1 MPWSMRSF
9 PRLGVRF
16 GTHVCTC
23 WTIACILFRLEFA
36 GSFTFPGLVWRG
48 VIWGVRGS
56 PRSGLSRTRVALP
69 APAAREGGLGRQP
82 RTPQEEVL
90 CALFA
95 EVLGVERVGIDENFF
110 ALGGHSLLAMRL
122 ISRMRASFAVEVS
135 IRRLFE
141 APTVAGLARVLREA
155 GEAARAPLRRVARP
169 AEIPLSYAQR
179 RLWFL
184 DRLEGGSSTYT
195 IPLALRLSGDLDIA
209 ALEAALG
216 DVVER
221 HESLRTIFPERLGV
235 PRQEILAADAARP
248 RLMRAEVSEAGL
260 PDALAAAAHVG
271 FDLARDVPLRAHL
284 FALGASEHVLLIV
297 LHHIAGD
304 GWSLSA
310 LTGDLATAYAARRGG
325 RAPSFAAL
333 AVQYADYTLW
343 QRAVLGEES
352 DAASV
357 IARQL
362 EFWTGRLAGVPD
374 QIELPVDHARPAVAS
389 HRGGRV
395 LLRLDGE
402 LHGKLVELARARG
415 ASL

>member
-1 MPWSMRSF
+1 MMIVQSCPICMAL
-9 PRLGVRF
+9 PRLRCMSVISRSTGIFPPVAAAVSSGAASRI
-16 GTHVCTC
+16 CASMC
-23 WTIACILFRLEFA
+23 WIIACILFLLEFA

-48 VIWGVRGS
+48 GIWGVRGS
-56 PRSGLSRTRVALP
+56 PRSGLSRTRLAGR
-69 APAAREGGLGRQP
+69 AAGCTGPGTWRAGEV
-82 RTPQEEVL
+82 VL

-95 EVLGVERVGIDENFF
+95 EVVGVERVGIDGTFF
-110 ALGGHSLLAMRL
+110 ALGGRSLLAMRL

-248 RLMRAEVSEAGL
+248 RLMRAEVREAGL
-260 PDALAAAAHVG
+260 PDAVAAAARVG
-271 FDLARDVPLRAHL
+271 F
-284 FALGASEHVLLIV
+284 G
-297 LHHIAGD
+297 
-304 GWSLSA
+304 
-310 LTGDLATAYAARRGG
+310 
-325 RAPSFAAL
+325 
-333 AVQYADYTLW
+333 
-343 QRAVLGEES
+343 
-352 DAASV
+352 
-357 IARQL
+357 
-362 EFWTGRLAGVPD
+362 
-374 QIELPVDHARPAVAS
+374 
-389 HRGGRV
+389 
-395 LLRLDGE
+395 
-402 LHGKLVELARARG
+402 
-415 ASL
+415 